1 VRRAFSLVEIIV
13 TVALIA
19 LLAGAFFVGP
29 QFLGGQN
36 QNARPDG
43 KGETIVGRVKYR
55 AKDQVCKNN
64 LSQLR
69 SAIEV
74 ATDPVEETRPSSLAE
89 TRLGSSFM
97 NCPVGGEAY
106 EYDPATGAV
115 SCKHEG
121 HEKY

>member
-1 VRRAFSLVEIIV
+1 MRRAFSLIEIIV

-19 LLAGAFFVGP
+19 LLAGAFMVGP
-29 QFLGGQN
+29 QFLGGQS
-36 QNARPDG
+36 QNTRPDG

-74 ATDPVEETRPSSLAE
+74 ATDPVEETKPASLAE

-97 NCPVGGEAY
+97 TCPVGGEAY
-106 EYDPATGAV
+106 TYDPATGAV
-115 SCKHEG
+115 ACPHEG
-121 HEKY
+121 HAKY